1 MQPDDLNPVTG
12 MVERSQRS
20 EADGAAT
27 FSAEEF
33 EKAFGEGLHR
43 TLDLG
48 TWRAGSDLAEEYD
61 RMESEVRAAVD
72 AEDSLQERIRSIV
85 FPKLL
90 NREHGPRNAGVY
102 QARREELETIH
113 RGLLFNGGVEACDG
127 NLHVHGTL
135 PLTIYQIGVSL
146 VSYQGNQG
154 TWCQRLYRREL
165 RQSLGDPVEDTLRI
179 LEGRASA
186 DHGVRLGELV
196 QKTLLDYAE
205 RAILLRRSQAIWLM
219 GHGNPV
225 TYEMLTGGG
234 NAELMEACLNVARQ
248 MVEGH
253 GKFVFV
259 GSEPR
264 DLHFLT
270 IGNGLRPYEF
280 AIVTSLSDR
289 LETWLHQRRFN
300 SNAGSDL
307 VWDGERVLASEW
319 IPRFIGKVATQVVVG
334 LFRAS
339 AIAPAQLFY
348 AHVDHAD
355 LAAHIA
361 IADSML
367 QEQRGSPLLLDLARH
382 VGEAV
387 FGDSLETLAES
398 AYATAGAPWRYRRIR
413 AR

>member
-1 MQPDDLNPVTG
+1 

-20 EADGAAT
+20 EAEAADT
-27 FSAEEF
+27 FSADEF
-33 EKAFGEGLHR
+33 EKAFGEGPHR

-48 TWRAGSDLAEEYD
+48 TWRPGSDLAEEYD
-61 RMESEVRAAVD
+61 RMESEVRAAVV

-90 NREHGPRNAGVY
+90 NRERGPRNAGIY
-102 QARREELETIH
+102 QAQRDELERIH

-127 NLHVHGTL
+127 SLHVHGTL

-146 VSYQGNQG
+146 VSYQGDRG

-165 RQSLGDPVEDTLRI
+165 RQNLGDPVEETLRI
-179 LEGRASA
+179 LEGRAA
-186 DHGVRLGELV
+186 GDRGARLGELV

-205 RAILLRRSQAIWLM
+205 RAILLRQSQAVWLM

-234 NAELMEACLNVARQ
+234 NFELMEACLNVARQ
-248 MVEGH
+248 MIEGH

-259 GSEPR
+259 GSEPH

-280 AIVTSLSDR
+280 AIVTTLTDR

-300 SNAGSDL
+300 SNADEVLS
-307 VWDGERVLASEW
+307 WEGERVPASNW
-319 IPRFIGKVATQVVVG
+319 IPRFIDKVAPQVVVG

-339 AIAPAQLFY
+339 AVAPAQLFY

-382 VGEAV
+382 VGIAV
-387 FGDSLETLAES
+387 FGNGLETLAES
-398 AYATAGAPWRYRRIR
+398 AYAMAGAPWRYRPIR